1 MALLTIDEIKVGD
14 SYSEEVV
21 FDAETVGGFIG
32 LTGDRAGIHVDRIF
46 SREKRFENLVVHG
59 FLLSIRFSR
68 ILGME
73 LPGEHTVIGSVE
85 LKFHAPVYVGDR
97 VKYTATV
104 TRILKPLGAVLLTL
118 SIEKADGVVCVEGKT
133 TCVFKN

>member
-1 MALLTIDEIKVGD
+1 MDEIEVGD
-14 SYSEEVV
+14 SYTEEVI
-21 FDAETVGGFIG
+21 FDAETIAGFIR
-32 LTGDRAGIHVDRIF
+32 LTGDTAGIHVDQSF
-46 SREKRFENLVVHG
+46 SQEKRFDDLVVHG
-59 FLLSIRFSR
+59 FLLSVRFSR

-104 TRILKPLGAVLLTL
+104 TRILKPLGAVLLAL
-118 SIEKADGVVCVEGKT
+118 RIEKAGGAICVEGKA
-133 TCVFKN
+133 TCVFKT